1 MYKERNFLFASFFCA
16 FLSVS
21 AQGPSA
27 GTDVLPNGLTKQKM
41 QDPIVVNPKTIT
53 QLFALDAMQ
62 TPGIAQFGPQG
73 QLNAKRFWLRRFTS
87 DKKLEWNVS
96 VPKVGSYYVDFL
108 INSKPGANIK
118 VTGTK
123 NSFVFTV

>member
-1 MYKERNFLFASFFCA
+1 
-16 FLSVS
+16 
-21 AQGPSA
+21 
-27 GTDVLPNGLTKQKM
+27 
-41 QDPIVVNPKTIT
+41 
-53 QLFALDAMQ
+53 
-62 TPGIAQFGPQG
+62 PGIAQFGPQG